1 MEGYAIVHS
10 CHGQALERTGSRV
23 ALGSRWQEVMDHLLM
38 AVLLIQESNSQE
50 ESDWLIL
57 GHMPLLGQGE
67 SWAP

>member
-1 MEGYAIVHS
+1 M
-10 CHGQALERTGSRV
+10 